1 MKKIK
6 LKVLKAFKKKEP
18 LPLGDLE
25 TKGTATVGERLS
37 FNEMAEKQL
46 PSPAKFYVN
55 N

>member
-6 LKVLKAFKKKEP
+6 LKVLKVFNKKEP

-25 TKGTATVGERLS
+25 TKGTTTVGKRLS
-37 FNEMAEKQL
+37 YNDMGEKQL
-46 PSPAKFYVN
+46 PSPVRFYTN

>member
-6 LKVLKAFKKKEP
+6 LKVLKAFKKKEH

-25 TKGTATVGERLS
+25 TKGTTTVGKHLS
-37 FNEMAEKQL
+37 FNDMGEKQL
-46 PSPAKFYVN
+46 PSPAKLYVN